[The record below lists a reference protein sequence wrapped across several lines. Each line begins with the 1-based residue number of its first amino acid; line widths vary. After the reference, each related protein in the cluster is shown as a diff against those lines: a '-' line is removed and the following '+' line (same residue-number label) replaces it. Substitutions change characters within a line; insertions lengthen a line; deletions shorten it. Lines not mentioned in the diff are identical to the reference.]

1 MPTSTLRGT
10 TGATALALALCAAP
24 AIAAEPA
31 LVSAAT
37 QGDVA
42 AVGRLLKSRAPVDDA
57 DATGTTALHWA
68 VRGGHTEVVRQLLAA
83 GANVKAANRYGV
95 TALQLAAVNADAAM
109 VDVLLKAGA
118 DPNATLPEGETVL
131 MTAVRGG
138 VPAVVG
144 RLLEAGAKVDARESF
159 YGETALHW
167 AAADNHADAIR
178 MLVKAGSP
186 VNERSGAQVFA
197 RRRSGQS
204 VLPLGSWTPLMYA
217 VRQNAA
223 DAVTALLGLGADLN
237 AQDPDGATA
246 LIIAL
251 LNAHY
256 DVAGTLID
264 AGADVNILD
273 NEAGTGAL
281 YYAIDM
287 HRLTIGHGR
296 PNPHEVGTLTALDI
310 VRKLLEKGANPNVVS
325 KALMFQRQHT
335 FGDTSLGKGATPFL
349 RAAKSGDIQVLRLL
363 VAAGADP
370 KVKMPNGAN
379 ALHLAAGLGWRD
391 GSAAAP
397 SYDQGT
403 EPEAVATIDLLL
415 DLGLSLSDTTD
426 AGDTPLHAS
435 VTRSSTLI
443 IQHLL
448 DKGADKGAVNKKGLT
463 PFAVA
468 KAIQPAVRHK
478 DLVPTLTLLMRPGDT
493 MGGNPLD
500 STARVPLIGE
510 ESSRPRPAR
519 PPNSPVAP

>member
-1 MPTSTLRGT
+1 MHTRVFRRAAGAAVLAVVLSAT
-10 TGATALALALCAAP
+10 TAP
-24 AIAAEPA
+24 AAEPA
-31 LVSAAT
+31 LVTAAT
-37 QGDVA
+37 EGDAA
-42 AVGRLLKSRAPVDDA
+42 AVARLLKSRAAVDEA

-68 VRGGHTEVVRQLLAA
+68 VRGGHTEIVRRLLAA
-83 GANVKAANRYGV
+83 GANVKTANRYGV
-95 TALQLAAVNADAAM
+95 TALQLAATNADDKM

-131 MTAVRGG
+131 MTSVRAG

-167 AAADNHADAIR
+167 AAADDHADVLR
-178 MLVKAGSP
+178 MLVKAGAP
-186 VNERSGAQVFA
+186 VDERSGTQVFA
-197 RRRSGQS
+197 RRRNGQS

-217 VRQNAA
+217 TRQNARE
-223 DAVTALLGLGADLN
+223 AVTALLGLGADLN

-246 LIIAL
+246 LIIAI

-256 DVAGTLID
+256 DVAGQLID
-264 AGADVNILD
+264 AGADVNLLD
-273 NEAGTGAL
+273 KEAGTGAL

-287 HRLTIGHGR
+287 DRLTIGHGR
-296 PNPHEVGTLTALDI
+296 PNPHQVGTLTALDI
-310 VRKLLEKGANPNVVS
+310 VRKLLEHKANPNVVS
-325 KALMFQRQHT
+325 KAIMFQRQHT

-349 RAAKSGDIQVLRLL
+349 RAAKSGDIEVLRLL

-379 ALHLAAGLGWRD
+379 ALHFAAGLGWRD

-403 EPEAVATIDLLL
+403 DPEAVATIDLLL
-415 DLGLSLSDTTD
+415 NLGLSLSDTTD
-426 AGDTPLHAS
+426 AGDTPLHVS

-468 KAIQPAVRHK
+468 KATQPAVRHK

-510 ESSRPRPAR
+510 RPAGA
-519 PPNSPVAP
+519 PPAPPAAPAP